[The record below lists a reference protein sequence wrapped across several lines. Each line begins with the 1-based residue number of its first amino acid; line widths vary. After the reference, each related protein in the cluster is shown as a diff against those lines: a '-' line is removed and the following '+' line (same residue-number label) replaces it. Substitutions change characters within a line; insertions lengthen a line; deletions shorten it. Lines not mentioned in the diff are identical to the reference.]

1 MKNFLVAAF
10 TFALV
15 LGGSLTAS
23 SPANA
28 ATTDFVSTWDTR
40 NISSGSSDA
49 NSVTL
54 PLVSDGHYN
63 FTVNWGDDS
72 TDTITAWDSISA
84 THRYSTPGRYTI
96 TISGQ
101 IEGFAFQGSGD
112 RLKLI
117 DISQWGSLKLGNTGR
132 YFEGA
137 SNFNSSATD
146 APDLSGTTNFNQA
159 FDGATSFNGAI
170 GNWDVSGVTVMRG
183 AFTNAASLNQDLSS
197 WDVSNVW
204 HFGIMF
210 SGARS
215 FNQNLASW
223 DIASGGLTNGTTTQM
238 DGMLSGTAIS
248 SANYSA
254 MLVAWSALTSRITM
268 HLNENEPPKNA
279 PNEFGVSAAYLDTP
293 EVIAAREDLVA
304 KGWTIYDEGLFESL
318 TQVGSS
324 RQYTFTY
331 TNLPSEYTQLNNVS
345 RIQNFSSITVEGDNA
360 TDFTVVSE
368 DCTAPDGLAEG
379 ESCSVTF
386 NFEPIFEGSRLVEF
400 RLHEAGPPVLYQS
413 VFVEKFAD
421 SDCETRGFSGG
432 DGSSGAPYLVS
443 TLAQL
448 NCINAVDAD
457 GNQLFLRS
465 NFKLTADIDAGGSDV
480 TFNPIGNY
488 WYAFEGS
495 FDGDG
500 HTISNMTTKGSWTGF
515 MPWISGGEVKN
526 LTLSNAD
533 VTSDYDSGIVT
544 SWVDTSS
551 SITNVHVVGGT
562 VTALLSGYFGTF
574 AGYAESTTFS
584 NVSSTAD
591 LVVSPTQQLTQPVGG
606 LVSQAD
612 PGTVIENS
620 FSAGS
625 ISLTGAHSNSVFAVG
640 GLVGFFDGTSIENS
654 YSISSISSESESS
667 SIRIGGLAGGLN
679 SGTLT
684 NNYSAGAIN
693 SATGPV
699 LGGFAGEGPADPATV
714 TLVGNFWDTES
725 TGVTTDSLSNAGE
738 LTGLGSTELSAL
750 STFTTASWNISP
762 EHDASKTWF
771 LPSGSYPVLV
781 WQGASETNPIGGSDG
796 TGGGGGSG
804 GSGGT
809 GGTGGTGSTGD
820 AGSSGSDDD
829 SVADGGS
836 SANTENL
843 PSGSFSMS
851 ANIGQPIAGTTTTF
865 VASGLQ
871 QSAPYDIVIRSAPQ
885 TLATGNA
892 VAGSVNE
899 TVAMPGGLKAGW
911 HTLTFSSTAADGSAY
926 THKFY
931 FRISESGLLLET
943 STTMPAELAFTGT
956 TSLGFLVFAGVLFA
970 AGLGVLTLRVA
981 SRLDR
986 AKQPSKPGI

>member
-1 MKNFLVAAF
+1 MSNGLKALAFYGLMKKLVVAAF
-10 TFALV
+10 TLALV

-23 SPANA
+23 LPANA

-40 NISSGSSDA
+40 NTSSGSSDA

-72 TDTITAWDSISA
+72 TDTITAWDSNLA
-84 THRYSTPGRYTI
+84 THSYLTPGRYTI

-101 IEGFAFQGSGD
+101 IEGFAFQASGD

-117 DISQWGSLKLGNTGR
+117 DISQWGSLNLGNTGR

-137 SNFNSSATD
+137 ANFNSSATD
-146 APDLSGTTNFNQA
+146 RPDLTGTTNFNQA

-183 AFTNAASLNQDLSS
+183 AFTNAASFNQDLSN

-215 FNQNLASW
+215 FNQDLASW
-223 DIASGGLTNGTTTQM
+223 NIASGGNVDGRTTQM

-248 SANYSA
+248 SANYSSL
-254 MLVAWSALTSRITM
+254 LVAWSSLTTTTPMFVNASGD
-268 HLNENEPPKNA
+268 NA
-279 PNEFGVSAAYLDTP
+279 PNEFAISAGYLGTD
-293 EVIAAREDLVA
+293 VVLAARADLVN
-304 KGWTIYDEGLFESL
+304 KGWNINDEGPFEPL

-324 RQYTFTY
+324 RQFTLTY
-331 TNLPSEYTQLNNVS
+331 TNSPGDYTQQNGVA
-345 RIQNFSSITVEGDNA
+345 RTQNFSAITVEGDNA
-360 TDFTVVSE
+360 TDFRLVSQT
-368 DCTAPDGLAEG
+368 CTTAIGGLDEND
-379 ESCSVTF
+379 SCSITF
-386 NFEPIFEGSRLVEF
+386 SFEPTFEGSRLVEF
-400 RLHEAGPPVLYQS
+400 RLHESGPPVLYQS

-421 SDCETRGFSGG
+421 SDCETRGFAGG
-432 DGSSGAPYLVS
+432 DGSSGAPYLIA

-448 NCINAVDAD
+448 NCINAVDAE
-457 GNQLFLRS
+457 GTQLFLRS
-465 NFKLTADIDAGGSDV
+465 NFKLVNDIDAGGSDA

-500 HTISNMTTKGSWTGF
+500 HTITNMTTKGTWTGF
-515 MPWISGGEVKN
+515 MPWISAGELKN
-526 LTLSNAD
+526 LTLRNAH
-533 VTSDYDSGIVT
+533 VTSDSDSGVVT

-551 SITNVHVVGGT
+551 LISNVHVVGGR

-574 AGYAESTTFS
+574 AGFAENTTFS

-591 LVVSPTQQLTQPVGG
+591 LVVSSTQQLTQPVGG

-620 FSAGS
+620 FSTGS
-625 ISLTGAHSNSVFAVG
+625 ILLAGAHSDSDFAVG
-640 GLVGFFDGTSIENS
+640 GLVGLFNGTSIENS

-667 SIRIGGLAGGLN
+667 SMRIGGLIGGLS

-693 SATGPV
+693 SATSPV
-699 LGGFAGEGPADPATV
+699 LGGFAGEGPADPAAV
-714 TLVGNFWDTES
+714 TLVENFWDTES

-738 LTGLGSTELSAL
+738 LTGLGSTELSTL
-750 STFTTASWNISP
+750 STFTDASWSIVSARDP
-762 EHDASKTWF
+762 SKTWF

-781 WQGASETNPIGGSDG
+781 WQGASASNPIGGAGG
-796 TGGGGGSG
+796 TGGSG
-804 GSGGT
+804 GN
-809 GGTGGTGSTGD
+809 GSSGD
-820 AGSSGSDDD
+820 AGGSGASDD

-836 SANTENL
+836 GPNTENV
-843 PSGSFSMS
+843 PRGSFTMS
-851 ANIGQPIAGTTTTF
+851 ADIGQPIAGSTATF

-871 QSAPYDIVIRSAPQ
+871 QTAPYNVVLRSTPQ

-892 VAGSVNE
+892 VAGSVNT
-899 TVAMPGGLKAGW
+899 TVTMPGGLEAGW
-911 HTLTFSSTAADGSAY
+911 HSLTFSSTAADGSAY
-926 THKFY
+926 SQVFY
-931 FRISESGLLLET
+931 FRISETGLLLET
-943 STTMPAELAFTGT
+943 STTLPAELAFTGST
-956 TSLGFLVFAGVLFA
+956 TLGYLIFAGGLFV
-970 AGLGVLTLRVA
+970 AGLGVLAVRLA
-981 SRLDR
+981 SRSGR
-986 AKQPSKPGI
+986 AK

>member
-1 MKNFLVAAF
+1 MF
-10 TFALV
+10 TCLCFALV
-15 LGGSLTAS
+15 FVGSLTAS
-23 SPANA
+23 LPAKA
-28 ATTDFVSTWDTR
+28 TTTDFVSTWDTR
-40 NISSGSSDA
+40 NISSGSSNA

-54 PLVSDGHYN
+54 PLVSEGNYN

-72 TDTITAWDSISA
+72 TDTITAWDSIAASHSYSA
-84 THRYSTPGRYTI
+84 PGRYTI

-117 DISQWGSLKLGNTGR
+117 DISQWGTLNLGNSGR

-183 AFTNAASLNQDLSS
+183 AFTNAASFNQDLSS
-197 WDVSNVW
+197 WDVSKVW

-254 MLVAWSALTSRITM
+254 MLVAWSELTETVTM
-268 HLNENEPPKNA
+268 FDQTASGKNA

-304 KGWTIYDEGLFESL
+304 KGWTISDEGLFESL

-345 RIQNFSSITVEGDNA
+345 RRQIFSSITVEGDNA

-368 DCTAPDGLAEG
+368 DCTSASDGLAVG
-379 ESCSVTF
+379 DSCTVTF
-386 NFEPIFEGSRLVEF
+386 SFRPIFEGSRLVEF

-432 DGSSGAPYLVS
+432 DGSSGAPYLVT

-465 NFKLTADIDAGGSDV
+465 HFKLTADINAGGSDV

-515 MPWISGGEVKN
+515 MPWISGGELKN
-526 LTLSNAD
+526 LTISNAD

-562 VTALLSGYFGTF
+562 VKTLLSGYFGTF

-584 NVSSTAD
+584 NVSTTAD
-591 LVVSPTQQLTQPVGG
+591 LVVCSTQPLTQPVGG
-606 LVSQAD
+606 LVSHAD
-612 PGTVIENS
+612 PGTVIINS
-620 FSAGS
+620 FSTGS
-625 ISLTGAHSNSVFAVG
+625 ISLGDIHSDSELAVG
-640 GLVGFFDGTSIENS
+640 GLVGLFNGISIENS
-654 YSISSISSESESS
+654 YAISNISSSSSS
-667 SIRIGGLAGGLN
+667 TSIRIGGLVGSLN

-693 SATGPV
+693 SVTGPV
-699 LGGFAGEGPADPATV
+699 LGGFVGEGPVAPTDAT
-714 TLVGNFWDTES
+714 LLGNFWDTEA
-725 TGVTTDSLSNAGE
+725 TGISIDSLSGAGE
-738 LTGLGSTELSAL
+738 LTGLDSTELSTL
-750 STFTTASWNISP
+750 STFTDASWGIAS
-762 EHDASKTWF
+762 ERDTSKTWF
-771 LPSGSYPVLV
+771 LPTGSYPVLV
-781 WQGASETNPIGGSDG
+781 WQGAAATNPIGGSRGSGDTDG
-796 TGGGGGSG
+796 IGSSGDQGGSG
-804 GSGGT
+804 S
-809 GGTGGTGSTGD
+809 
-820 AGSSGSDDD
+820 SDD
-829 SVADGGS
+829 SSADGGS
-836 SANTENL
+836 NTNSVNA
-843 PSGSFSMS
+843 PSGSFTLS
-851 ANIGQPIAGTTTTF
+851 ADIGQLIAGTTTRF
-865 VASGLQ
+865 VASGLHQ
-871 QSAPYDIVIRSAPQ
+871 TARYDIVLRSTPQ

-892 VAGSVNE
+892 VAGSVNT
-899 TVAMPGGLKAGW
+899 TVTMPGELRAGW
-911 HTLTFSSTAADGSAY
+911 HSLTFSSTAADGTAY
-926 THKFY
+926 TQVLY
-931 FRISESGLLLET
+931 FRLSDSGLLLET
-943 STTMPAELAFTGT
+943 STTLPADLAFTGSHT
-956 TSLGFLVFAGVLFA
+956 MGYLGFALGLFVVGLVAIAMRRVLN
-970 AGLGVLTLRVA
+970 VR
-981 SRLDR
+981 R
-986 AKQPSKPGI
+986 QPA